1 MSGYGD
7 NGDGRNQS
15 LRQLMERIRRE
26 NWLIYSEG
34 PDHLG
39 AQPPCLPPNPIRD
52 GLRRNR
58 DLFLSLMKDDAEMGE
73 QDKRRILDA
82 DPRMGFVPPGDW
94 QGAAAALRE
103 MSNLE

>member
-1 MSGYGD
+1 MSYGD
-7 NGDGRNQS
+7 DGDGRN
-15 LRQLMERIRRE
+15 LRQLLEKIRRE
-26 NWLIYSEG
+26 NWLVYSEG

-39 AQPPCLPPNPIRD
+39 IQPCIMPPHPVRD

-58 DLFLSLMKDDAEMGE
+58 DLFLSLMKDDVVMDE

-94 QGAAAALRE
+94 RGAAAALRE
-103 MSNLE
+103 MGNLE